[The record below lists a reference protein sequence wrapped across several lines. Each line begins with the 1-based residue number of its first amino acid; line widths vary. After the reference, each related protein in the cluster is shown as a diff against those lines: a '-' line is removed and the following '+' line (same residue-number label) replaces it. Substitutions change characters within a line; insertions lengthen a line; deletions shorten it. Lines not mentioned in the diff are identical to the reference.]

1 MSANKS
7 ATGTK
12 KSAVGP
18 MTAVSKVKA
27 EEPLSGWRILTTRA
41 SKQSGGLAAPLREMG
56 AEVIEIPT
64 IEIKPPT
71 SYKALDAALK
81 NIAKYDWL
89 ILTSVNGVE
98 ALFARLKKLRI
109 APEKLAHLQV
119 AAIGPATQREIEN
132 NGLEVAVTPDRYV
145 AEAVVEALKGKTQAK
160 RVLLVRAKVARDV
173 LPTELRKSGAKVDV
187 AEAYETHVPKGAKAK
202 LNRLFSNDTSRPDI
216 VTFTSSST
224 ATNFLALLEK
234 DHWHGLREIWL
245 ASIGPVTSD
254 TLRHAGFKPNIE
266 ALEYTMEGLALAIA
280 KHVLTTHRDE

>member
-12 KSAVGP
+12 KSAVSP

-132 NGLEVAVTPDRYV
+132 
-145 AEAVVEALKGKTQAK
+145 
-160 RVLLVRAKVARDV
+160 KV
-173 LPTELRKSGAKVDV
+173 
-187 AEAYETHVPKGAKAK
+187 
-202 LNRLFSNDTSRPDI
+202 
-216 VTFTSSST
+216 
-224 ATNFLALLEK
+224 
-234 DHWHGLREIWL
+234 
-245 ASIGPVTSD
+245 
-254 TLRHAGFKPNIE
+254 
-266 ALEYTMEGLALAIA
+266 
-280 KHVLTTHRDE
+280 